1 MSEQLTEC
9 ERMNKIWKSIMMVTL
24 LFLVACNTEETK
36 EIPKTQPEEKQLPT
50 RQSTSNE
57 SLTKLY
63 LPGHVSE
70 KRVTPITHAV
80 IHFTSNAQEKP
91 EDPYQIL
98 DTYDIFNQ
106 YGVSSHYVIDRS
118 GKLYQF
124 VTENRIAYH
133 AGKGSLANNPTYHN
147 KLNAYSIGI
156 ELLAIGTKEE
166 MVSMMTE
173 EDYDNIDPI
182 HIGYTGEQYETLK
195 DLLLDISAFYG
206 TVPLDREHIIGHDEY
221 APERKTDPG
230 SLFDW
235 EHLMN
240 LLDE

>member
-1 MSEQLTEC
+1 
-9 ERMNKIWKSIMMVTL
+9 MNRIWKSIMMVTL
-24 LFLVACNTEETK
+24 LFLMACTTEQAK
-36 EIPKTQPEEKQLPT
+36 EEKPEAKPEEKPIPA
-50 RQSTSNE
+50 RQSTSME

-70 KRVTPITHAV
+70 KRETPITHAV
-80 IHFTSNAQEKP
+80 IHFSSNAQEKP
-91 EDPYQIL
+91 DDPYRIL
-98 DTYDIFNQ
+98 DTYDIFST
-106 YGVSSHYVIDRS
+106 YGVSSHYVIDRT

-133 AGKGSLANNPTYHN
+133 AGKGSLANYPTYEN

-156 ELLAIGTKEE
+156 EIHAIGTKEE
-166 MVSMMTE
+166 MSSMLTE

-182 HIGYTGEQYETLK
+182 HIGYTAEQYETLK
-195 DLLLDISAFYG
+195 DLLINISAFYG
-206 TVPLDREHIIGHDEY
+206 TMPLDREHIIGHDEY